1 MTLAVTVLLA
11 VGMMG
16 FTPASASPDV
26 IRQGACPDGAKW
38 RFELSDHGARIEVNF
53 EVRRSPVG
61 DRWDVRLK
69 HNGVVFF
76 QDARTAKDGEFSVDR
91 FVRDRTGTDRF
102 RGRAIDRTTGE
113 VCKGA
118 AHI

>member
-1 MTLAVTVLLA
+1 MTLAVTALLA

-26 IRQGACPDGAKW
+26 IRHGACTDGGRW
-38 RFELSDHGARIEVNF
+38 RLELSDHGARIEVDF
-53 EVRRSPVG
+53 EVHRSPVG
-61 DRWDVRLK
+61 DRWGVRLR

-76 QDARTAKDGEFSVDR
+76 QDVKTARDGEFSVDR
-91 FVRDRTGTDRF
+91 FVRDRIGTDRF
-102 RGRAIDRTTGE
+102 IGRAIDRTTGE
-113 VCKGA
+113 VCRGT